1 MVVFMFKLA
10 LQFLFFYIFFCGEL
24 ALQICNGETVLQF
37 ISKFPTFCDVHL
49 HWEMLC
55 ITPDK

>member
-1 MVVFMFKLA
+1 MFKLA
-10 LQFLFFYIFFCGEL
+10 LKFLFFYIFFCGEL